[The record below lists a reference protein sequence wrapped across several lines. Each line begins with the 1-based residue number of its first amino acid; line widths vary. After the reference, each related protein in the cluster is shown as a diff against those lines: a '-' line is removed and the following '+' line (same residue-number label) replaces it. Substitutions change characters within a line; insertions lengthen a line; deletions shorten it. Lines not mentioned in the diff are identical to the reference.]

1 MDGRYQPTHET
12 HPRRS
17 IAQWLKSHPL
27 YAWLAAAYQDT
38 RWSARQIEPFVRKHH
53 IDMARLT
60 ASSHRGVDERPGT
73 VVRGGVALRQVA
85 PRRPA
90 GLRPGSLV
98 QSANGHQ
105 LGRPDVWTSNA
116 RLGSVALLVL
126 CLGGKGEPFYSQI
139 AVEVPIFCMIME
151 AFCTL
156 KTFGRLGPIR
166 FAYRVETPRNQGPGH
181 STQCG

>member
-1 MDGRYQPTHET
+1 M
-12 HPRRS
+12 RS
-17 IAQWLKSHPL
+17 GAERHIARPCS
-27 YAWLAAAYQDT
+27 AAAVQDT
-38 RWSARQIEPFVRKHH
+38 RGASRQTGPFVRKRH
-53 IDMARLT
+53 IGYGEPSTSSDAGGSGRTAR
-60 ASSHRGVDERPGT
+60 HRRER
-73 VVRGGVALRQVA
+73 RGRPSAKWHLGE
-85 PRRPA
+85 RPA

-126 CLGGKGEPFYSQI
+126 GLGGKGEPFYSQI
-139 AVEVPIFCMIME
+139 AAEVPIFCMIME
-151 AFCTL
+151 AFYTL

-166 FAYRVETPRNQGPGH
+166 FAYRVGTPRNQGVEAHDPGH

>member
-1 MDGRYQPTHET
+1 LSNALAQKTRPEWMDDTNRPTKPILGHALERPANRALRPQTPHRYGET
-12 HPRRS
+12 HRLEPSRSGRTARHRRERRGR
-17 IAQWLKSHPL
+17 P
-27 YAWLAAAYQDT
+27 
-38 RWSARQIEPFVRKHH
+38 SAKWHLGE
-53 IDMARLT
+53 
-60 ASSHRGVDERPGT
+60 
-73 VVRGGVALRQVA
+73 
-85 PRRPA
+85 RPA

-126 CLGGKGEPFYSQI
+126 GLGGKGEPFYSQI
-139 AVEVPIFCMIME
+139 EVPIFCMIME

-166 FAYRVETPRNQGPGH
+166 FAYRVETPRNQGVEAHDPGH